1 MRVISL
7 KRLMNSGAKT
17 LRMVHTN
24 TNGIEREKKTHTQNT
39 ALCVLDDTTKG
50 NRKGTTTVFFFQ
62 RDSYEFQDKTVRFIR
77 IKYRLR
83 RAQTHS
89 RAPCMCFIYT
99 NTFIQAK
106 REKKEEEIK

>member
-1 MRVISL
+1 
-7 KRLMNSGAKT
+7 MNSGAKT

-89 RAPCMCFIYT
+89 HAPCMCFIYT